1 MGSPLAWTRCL
12 LRLEEF
18 DRLFRLQ
25 KLRSGQEQKFY
36 RIYGVQESGFR
47 SIPQF
52 SSVQELYIRAET
64 GDTFIR
70 DCITQFRNVSE
81 PLFRNCFQVIRDC
94 ITQFRDICE
103 PLFRNSLQVVR
114 NSIQEF
120 RHIGRTL
127 FRNGFQK
134 HRKQGRLSI
143 LIQEAGSQLQL

>member
-25 KLRSGQEQKFY
+25 KLCSGQEQKFD

-52 SSVQELYIRAET
+52 SSVQELYIRSET

-70 DCITQFRNVSE
+70 NCITQFRNVS
-81 PLFRNCFQVIRDC
+81 
-94 ITQFRDICE
+94 E

-143 LIQEAGSQLQL
+143 LIQEAGRQLQL